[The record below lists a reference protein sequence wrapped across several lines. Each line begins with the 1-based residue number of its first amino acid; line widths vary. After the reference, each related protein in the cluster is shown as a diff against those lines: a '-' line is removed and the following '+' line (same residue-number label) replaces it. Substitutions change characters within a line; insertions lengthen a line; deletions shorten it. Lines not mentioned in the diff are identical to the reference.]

1 MSLSLDSPAVVV
13 SVADYRILTNSRDE
27 KRHQEK
33 KNKSE
38 RAKKKKED
46 IARVRVLVDRALAA
60 DPRIK
65 QFKADEKAAR
75 ELKKRGGPPP
85 MVVDPKVAAEEAAK
99 KKIEDDKIAA
109 ELASKTADDKVR
121 PPLLSPSPSPP
132 PPSPFLSLTPLLTP
146 RTVIVNERSPEE
158 NQSGRSEIRQKG
170 QKDHLPP
177 RHLLQLFL
185 RSRNFPFALRRRRS
199 IIRIGSHVR
208 CAGAR
213 TSR

>member
-1 MSLSLDSPAVVV
+1 M
-13 SVADYRILTNSRDE
+13 RRRDE

-85 MVVDPKVAAEEAAK
+85 IVVDPKVAAEEAAK
-99 KKIEDDKIAA
+99 KQIEDDRIAA
-109 ELASKTADDKVR
+109 ELASKNADDKVR
-121 PPLLSPSPSPP
+121 SFIP
-132 PPSPFLSLTPLLTP
+132 LSLCISLTY
-146 RTVIVNERSPEE
+146 RTYDSQTKTR
-158 NQSGRSEIRQKG
+158 
-170 QKDHLPP
+170 
-177 RHLLQLFL
+177 
-185 RSRNFPFALRRRRS
+185 
-199 IIRIGSHVR
+199 
-208 CAGAR
+208 
-213 TSR
+213 